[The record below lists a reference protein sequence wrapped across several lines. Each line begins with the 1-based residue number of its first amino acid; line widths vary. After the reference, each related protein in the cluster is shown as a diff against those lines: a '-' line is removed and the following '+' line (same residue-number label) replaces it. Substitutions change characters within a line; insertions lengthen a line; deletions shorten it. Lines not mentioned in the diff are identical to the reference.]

1 MGSQLKVQAALTHR
15 KFVET
20 SQEEKLVMRSI
31 FVLIDDL
38 VEADTAV
45 EGGACAPLFSSEKRG
60 TQRCQVG

>member
-1 MGSQLKVQAALTHR
+1 
-15 KFVET
+15 
-20 SQEEKLVMRSI
+20 MRSI